1 MAIPLFNSI
10 ASWFLK
16 KRIHQIELFIKYPH
30 EVQQEVL
37 QDLLRVSEQTEIG
50 LNYQFSSITNYEVFK
65 SRVPLVAYEDIAV
78 DINRSRKGEANI
90 FWPTPIKWFAKS
102 SGTTDSKSK
111 FIPVSVEAL
120 EQCHYK
126 AGKDMLS
133 FYFNNNPES
142 QLFVG
147 KSLRLGGSK
156 ELYKQNGTA
165 FGDLS
170 AILIDNM
177 PFWAEFSSTPSNE
190 VSLMADWETK
200 MQDRKSVV

>member
-16 KRIHQIELFIKYPH
+16 KRIHQVELFIKYPH
-30 EVQQEVL
+30 EVQEEVL

-50 LNYQFSSITNYEVFK
+50 LAHQFSSISNYQVFK
-65 SRVPLVAYEDIAV
+65 SRVPIVSYEDIAK
-78 DINRSRKGEANI
+78 DIDRSRKGETNI
-90 FWPTPIKWFAKS
+90 LWSSPIKWFAKS

-133 FYFNNNPES
+133 CFLKKNTE
-142 QLFVG
+142 
-147 KSLRLGGSK
+147 
-156 ELYKQNGTA
+156 
-165 FGDLS
+165 
-170 AILIDNM
+170 
-177 PFWAEFSSTPSNE
+177 
-190 VSLMADWETK
+190 
-200 MQDRKSVV
+200 

>member
-50 LNYQFSSITNYEVFK
+50 LNYQFNSITNYEVFK
-65 SRVPLVAYEDIAV
+65 SRVPLVAYEDIAT

-133 FYFNNNPES
+133 FYFNNRDIIYS
-142 QLFVG
+142 
-147 KSLRLGGSK
+147 
-156 ELYKQNGTA
+156 
-165 FGDLS
+165 
-170 AILIDNM
+170 
-177 PFWAEFSSTPSNE
+177 
-190 VSLMADWETK
+190 
-200 MQDRKSVV
+200 